1 MAPLAHPLAKA
12 GGGGE
17 EAAKAV
23 AARDGVIPMFPPRI
37 SGRSGALIALWLLL
51 PVVACDQGGSSP
63 ALPPPSGVTLTM
75 SQACNAIKVSSM
87 LSPLARPCSSMVRIV
102 EPDTHR
108 NHPSTSPIANTW
120 AMK

>member
-1 MAPLAHPLAKA
+1 MAHPLAKA

-63 ALPPPSGVTLTM
+63 ALPQHSASNRMAPLSRSNLAWAANPRLGPISSAAAIISVDRANM
-75 SQACNAIKVSSM
+75 SF
-87 LSPLARPCSSMVRIV
+87 
-102 EPDTHR
+102 
-108 NHPSTSPIANTW
+108 IAG
-120 AMK
+120 